1 MRKKILAGFL
11 VVAILVTAGIVAVRL
26 NTTEASAA
34 PDAQPNGA
42 IHNDGATALQA
53 HNHESDDK
61 PQAVAPNAVKRGDG
75 GQFGD
80 APNNSDHEGDDD
92 EAKPFIGIA
101 IIPVE
106 GNEGAL
112 IVRVVD
118 GSPADGK
125 LQTGDIITEID
136 ADAIGGPRD
145 VVDYVREQEPGDVIV
160 FEVMRDGE
168 AMDVSVTVG
177 EREDDEYGMRGKGK
191 QGYGDYRG
199 TPMPFGRGFYE
210 DEDKDFDFDLD
221 FFYDGRDEKLILSET
236 RYMTDDG
243 VETTR
248 KAVGTVQNI
257 NTTAGTFDLLLLD
270 ESETL
275 SFKINDD
282 TKVLI
287 DTEGSIAGLSADEP
301 TLVMD
306 VIDTEGVSDVQLVA
320 QGEFA
325 EIGSKRG
332 FGMMKKGYDDFAPR
346 GFNMER
352 GDGFAPRRFMERFE
366 RDGFNPQRFFFG
378 WRSDDDGDGE
388 RRGRRS
394 D

>member
-1 MRKKILAGFL
+1 MKKKILAGFL

-34 PDAQPNGA
+34 PDAQPSGA
-42 IHNDGATALQA
+42 IHNDSNDGATALQA
-53 HNHESDDK
+53 QNPESDGK
-61 PQAVAPNAVKRGDG
+61 PQAGAPNSAKRGDG
-75 GQFGD
+75 AQSGD

-136 ADAIGGPRD
+136 GDAIGGPRD

-160 FEVMRDGE
+160 FEVMRDGT

-248 KAVGTVQNI
+248 KAVGTAQNV
-257 NTTAGTFDLLLLD
+257 NASAGTFDLLLLD

-301 TLVMD
+301 TLVVE
-306 VIDTEGVSDVQLVA
+306 VIDAEGASDVQLVA

-325 EIGSKRG
+325 EMGSKRG
-332 FGMMKKGYDDFAPR
+332 FGMMKRGY
-346 GFNMER
+346 
-352 GDGFAPRRFMERFE
+352 DGFAPRGFMERFE
-366 RDGFNPQRFFFG
+366 RDEFNPQRFFFG
-378 WRSDDDGDGE
+378 WRSDDDGDSE
-388 RRGRRS
+388 RRGRRN